1 MCLLDALPANLID
14 QVGCYINRSHQIE
27 MIQIED
33 NPNGYF
39 ERVVFQVSG
48 WCLKGYQKLT

>member
-1 MCLLDALPANLID
+1 
-14 QVGCYINRSHQIE
+14 